1 MKFKLSIKKING
13 SGSAD
18 KSSEILLEGSII
30 KNVVPLLSYPGDHPE
45 WTEDKPIGMQV
56 LLHVY
61 GRTSLQDDEGK
72 TGKIYKWAGM
82 CLSKGRKQSSS
93 DKTLGGVYRDVEA
106 RIYLANESD
115 GDAFRVLH
123 LPWATV
129 VKYEEGYDDEEG
141 EGNFHLVLRQDCH
154 AIKQFQSDKSR
165 AFEVSGKTLV
175 TEAQNSKDNKME
187 EKKKEEGKQK
197 EAADQEKAAAA
208 SAAAAAVVTYAEVAP
223 AANGTKDQKAAP
235 SAGAKDQ
242 DGGAKNEEAA
252 PAAEAAENKDAAAAA
267 VAKGAA
273 GSQDSE
279 GSKGAAGSQ
288 DSEGSKGAA
297 GSQDSEGRRRI
308 AGQRRVEGRRRIAGQ
323 RRGEGRRRLAGQ
335 RRVEGC
341 RRIAG
346 Q

>member
-1 MKFKLSIKKING
+1 MKFKLSVKKING

-30 KNVVPLLSYPGDHPE
+30 KNVVPILSYPGDHPE
-45 WTEDKPIGMQV
+45 WTEDKPVGMQV

-61 GRTSLQDDEGK
+61 GRTSLQEDEGK

-115 GDAFRVLH
+115 EDAFRVLH

-141 EGNFHLVLRQDCH
+141 EGSFHLVLRQDCH

-165 AFEVSGKTLV
+165 AFEVSGKMLV
-175 TEAQNSKDNKME
+175 TEAQSSKEDKME

-197 EAADQEKAAAA
+197 EAAEQEKAVAA
-208 SAAAAAVVTYAEVAP
+208 SAATAAATNAEAAP
-223 AANGTKDQKAAP
+223 AATETKDQKAAQ
-235 SAGAKDQ
+235 SAGAKDKEEA
-242 DGGAKNEEAA
+242 AKNEEAA

-279 GSKGAAGSQ
+279 GTKGAAGSQ

-297 GSQDSEGRRRI
+297 GSQDSEGTKGA
-308 AGQRRVEGRRRIAGQ
+308 AGSQD
-323 RRGEGRRRLAGQ
+323 
-335 RRVEGC
+335 
-341 RRIAG
+341 
-346 Q
+346 